1 MEQRPRVLAAWRAM
15 RVDCLGLGMGLRF
28 AMPYQAWWHTM
39 NDFAMEDISNIALLC
54 FLLGIGFITFIG
66 VAAIYITS
74 LFLMESFND
83 GN

>member
-1 MEQRPRVLAAWRAM
+1 
-15 RVDCLGLGMGLRF
+15 
-28 AMPYQAWWHTM
+28 M

>member
-1 MEQRPRVLAAWRAM
+1 
-15 RVDCLGLGMGLRF
+15 MGLCL
-28 AMPYQAWWHTM
+28 AITYQQENNTM
-39 NDFAMEDISNIALLC
+39 NDFATEDISNIALLC

>member
-1 MEQRPRVLAAWRAM
+1 
-15 RVDCLGLGMGLRF
+15 MGLCL
-28 AMPYQAWWHTM
+28 AITNQKETNTM
-39 NDFAMEDISNIALLC
+39 NDFAREDISNIALLC

-66 VAAIYITS
+66 VAAIYIPS

>member
-1 MEQRPRVLAAWRAM
+1 MLTDASGLFLALLGVLLCNFESER
-15 RVDCLGLGMGLRF
+15 
-28 AMPYQAWWHTM
+28 QHM
-39 NDFAMEDISNIALLC
+39 NDFATEDISNIALLC

-83 GN
+83 RD

>member
-1 MEQRPRVLAAWRAM
+1 
-15 RVDCLGLGMGLRF
+15 MGLCF
-28 AMPYQAWWHTM
+28 AIPYQQENNTM
-39 NDFAMEDISNIALLC
+39 NDFATEDISNIALLC

>member
-1 MEQRPRVLAAWRAM
+1 
-15 RVDCLGLGMGLRF
+15 MGLCL
-28 AMPYQAWWHTM
+28 ATTNQKETNTM

-66 VAAIYITS
+66 VAAVYITS

>member
-1 MEQRPRVLAAWRAM
+1 MAL
-15 RVDCLGLGMGLRF
+15 DYLGSSMGLYL
-28 AMPYQAWWHTM
+28 AITNQQETYTM
-39 NDFAMEDISNIALLC
+39 NDFATEDISNIALLC

-83 GN
+83 RD

>member
-1 MEQRPRVLAAWRAM
+1 
-15 RVDCLGLGMGLRF
+15 MGLCF
-28 AMPYQAWWHTM
+28 AITYQQENNTM
-39 NDFAMEDISNIALLC
+39 NDFATEDISNIALLC

-83 GN
+83 RD

>member
-1 MEQRPRVLAAWRAM
+1 
-15 RVDCLGLGMGLRF
+15 MGLCF
-28 AMPYQAWWHTM
+28 AITYQQETYTM
-39 NDFAMEDISNIALLC
+39 NDFATEDISNIALLC

>member
-1 MEQRPRVLAAWRAM
+1 MLTDASGLFLAL
-15 RVDCLGLGMGLRF
+15 LGALLCNSESNMV
-28 AMPYQAWWHTM
+28 ANM
-39 NDFAMEDISNIALLC
+39 NDFATEDISNIALLC

-83 GN
+83 RD

>member
-1 MEQRPRVLAAWRAM
+1 
-15 RVDCLGLGMGLRF
+15 MGLCL
-28 AMPYQAWWHTM
+28 AITNQQETNTM

>member
-1 MEQRPRVLAAWRAM
+1 MGTW
-15 RVDCLGLGMGLRF
+15 MGLCF
-28 AMPYQAWWHTM
+28 AITNQKETNTM

-66 VAAIYITS
+66 VAAVYITS

-83 GN
+83 HD